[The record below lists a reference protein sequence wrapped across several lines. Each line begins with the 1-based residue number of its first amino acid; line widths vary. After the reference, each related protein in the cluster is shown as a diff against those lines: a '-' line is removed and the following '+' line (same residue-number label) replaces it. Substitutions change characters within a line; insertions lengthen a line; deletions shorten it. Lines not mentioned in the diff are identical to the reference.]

1 VTRPSH
7 DETSLTDRDKH
18 VPGQRSIAV
27 ITPPE
32 QRESEPRVGAG
43 RPGQTG
49 HEGHDGY
56 GGHQRV
62 LRWVLGNPL
71 RRLVH
76 PPGRLLAPF
85 VAPGMTVLEPGPGV
99 GFFTIELARRVGQGG
114 RVVAVDVRPEMLDE
128 LRRRAAR
135 AGVLHRIDA
144 RLAQRDHLGIGD
156 LTGTVDLA
164 FAFAMVHELPDA
176 DRFFAEVAAT
186 LRPGGTL
193 LLAEP
198 AGHVGAERFAAEL
211 RAAERAGL
219 LVDRDESRVPRVRF
233 SRAVVVAKPG

>member
-1 VTRPSH
+1 
-7 DETSLTDRDKH
+7 
-18 VPGQRSIAV
+18 V
-27 ITPPE
+27 ISTPE
-32 QRESEPRVGAG
+32 QGETEPQAG
-43 RPGQTG
+43 TG
-49 HEGHDGY
+49 HGGHGGH

-99 GFFTIELARRVGQGG
+99 GFFTIELARRVGPGG
-114 RVVAVDVRPEMLDE
+114 RVVAVDVRPEMLAE
-128 LRRRAAR
+128 VRRRAAE
-135 AGVLHRIDA
+135 AGVLDRVGV
-144 RLAQRDHLGIGD
+144 RLAQDDRLGTD
-156 LTGTVDLA
+156 DLA
-164 FAFAMVHELPDA
+164 GAVDFVLAFAMVHEVPDA
-176 DRFFAEVAAT
+176 GRFFAEVAAAM
-186 LRPGGTL
+186 RPGGTL

-219 LVDRDESRVPRVRF
+219 VVDRDESRVPRVRLN
-233 SRAVVVAKPG
+233 RAAVLAKPE